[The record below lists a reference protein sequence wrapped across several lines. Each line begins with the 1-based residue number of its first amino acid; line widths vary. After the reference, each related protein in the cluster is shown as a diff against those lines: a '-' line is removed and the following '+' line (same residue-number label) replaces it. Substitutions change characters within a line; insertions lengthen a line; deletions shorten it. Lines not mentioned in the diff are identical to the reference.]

1 MDRQKYYFI
10 YLTTNLVNG
19 KKYIGKHFGFL
30 DDGYIGSGKLLKR
43 AIEKYG
49 KENFQR
55 KILSFSSSEEE
66 NSEKEKYFIA
76 LFKACESDLFY
87 NIHEGG
93 EGGNTTKGMSPQEKQ
108 ELGKKLS
115 LRRSGKNN
123 PMYGKKRSD
132 EWKQRHSYWAKY
144 IRDNSV
150 YQTDEYRQY
159 MSEATSGKNNGMYG
173 KHHSEESKQ
182 KMSINRKGKT
192 VGNKNGMYGKS
203 GANAING
210 KPLGMYDDKGRL
222 VRHFACKQEAL
233 HFLNLKGHT
242 NLDKALRNNTKYK
255 GYYWIFDQ
263 DKSVETISE
272 ESRDYN

>member
-1 MDRQKYYFI
+1 MDKKKYYFI
-10 YLTTNLVNG
+10 YLTTNLING

-30 DDGYIGSGKLLKR
+30 DDGYLGSGKLLKR
-43 AIEKYG
+43 AVEKYG

-55 KILSFSSSEEE
+55 EILSFSSSEEE
-66 NSEKEKYFIA
+66 NAEKEKYFIA
-76 LFKACESDLFY
+76 LFGACKSDLFY

-108 ELGKKLS
+108 ELSKKLS
-115 LRRSGKNN
+115 SKQSGKNN

-150 YQTDEYRQY
+150 YQTDEYRQR
-159 MSEATSGKNNGMYG
+159 MSKATSGENNGMYG

-192 VGNKNGMYGKS
+192 VGVKNGMYGKS
-203 GANAING
+203 GANAINENLLECTMTKEG
-210 KPLGMYDDKGRL
+210 WSDILLANKKL
-222 VRHFACKQEAL
+222 FA
-233 HFLNLKGHT
+233 
-242 NLDKALRNNTKYK
+242 
-255 GYYWIFDQ
+255 
-263 DKSVETISE
+263 S
-272 ESRDYN
+272 